1 MKKLNIQKVFHKK
14 KKVKK
19 EKPQRRERKTWV
31 KILVN
36 LLWLGFFA
44 FVVYAFIFTFNLTN
58 DFVMDRS
65 EIDIAAL
72 VGEISEEEAIIIDIP
87 SGSSTKDISKQLA
100 NQGII
105 SDKILIKWY
114 QFELYSMLM
123 GNDGGYTS
131 GKHYINKNIDYD
143 NPIGYDM
150 LIHIF
155 SLNPVPNP
163 TARIFFQEGLT
174 FKQTVERFV
183 ENGFV
188 SEEQFIKACNEYEF
202 EYDFVE
208 SIPTIENREFF
219 LEGYLFPDT
228 YIFDITTG
236 AEAAIE
242 KMLGNFDKKLKDVYI
257 KRANEIG
264 MSIDDIVIIASLIE
278 KEARVDEERGII
290 AGVIYNRLNTS
301 DTSLNYLQID
311 ATIQYYLLNETG
323 EVKEELLTEDIQ
335 IETPYNTYLYAGLP
349 PGPICNPG
357 EKSIIAALFPDEH
370 NYYFYVS
377 KGDGTHAF
385 ASTLKEHNNN
395 KIRYAE

>member
-1 MKKLNIQKVFHKK
+1 MKKLRELKVFQKK
-14 KKVKK
+14 KKEKK

-31 KILVN
+31 KILFT
-36 LLWLGFFA
+36 LLWLGFFV
-44 FVVYAFIFTFNLTN
+44 FVVYTFIFTFNLTN

-65 EIDIAAL
+65 EIDIEAL
-72 VGEISEEEAIIIDIP
+72 VGEISKDEAIIFDIP
-87 SGSSTKDISKQLA
+87 SGASTKDISILLA
-100 NQGII
+100 EQGII
-105 SDKILIKWY
+105 SDKILVKWY

-183 ENGFV
+183 ENGFI
-188 SEEQFIKACNEYEF
+188 SEEQFINACNEFEF
-202 EYDFVE
+202 EYEFVE
-208 SIPTIENREFF
+208 TIPNVKNREFF

-228 YIFDITTG
+228 YIFDLTTG
-236 AEAAIE
+236 AEAAVK
-242 KMLGNFDKKLKDVYI
+242 KMLDNFDKKLKDVYV
-257 KRANEIG
+257 KRANDIG

-278 KEARVDEERGII
+278 KEARVDEDRGII

-323 EVKEELLTEDIQ
+323 EVKEELLTEDIL
-335 IETPYNTYLYAGLP
+335 IETPYNTYLYSGLP

-385 ASTLKEHNNN
+385 ASTLREHNNN